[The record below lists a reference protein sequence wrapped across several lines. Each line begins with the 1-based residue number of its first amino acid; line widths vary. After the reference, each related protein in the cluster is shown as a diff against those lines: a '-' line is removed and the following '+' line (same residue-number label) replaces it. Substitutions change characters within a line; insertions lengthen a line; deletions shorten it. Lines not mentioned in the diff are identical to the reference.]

1 MTFQETGR
9 GKVRRKKQTFDVT
22 SYFQTADRRSAVEA
36 AAPAKRTERKR
47 KKKGVGGRSGPEGNT
62 AGCPGANPAIRR
74 FPEPFPLGARLS
86 THAIVGR
93 ELSPSRCSRYVFFI
107 VPHLQTAYESCVFA
121 SAGSANAPQISDGTS
136 GSSLH
141 PETLTFLRLRA
152 AYMAPLSETFP
163 EHPYLRSTLLTLYC
177 ASLLLFS

>member
-1 MTFQETGR
+1 MLWKLQHQQNEQK
-9 GKVRRKKQTFDVT
+9 GKGRKKGWED
-22 SYFQTADRRSAVEA
+22 EA
-36 AAPAKRTERKR
+36 GQRGTPR
-47 KKKGVGGRSGPEGNT
+47 
-62 AGCPGANPAIRR
+62 GCPGANPAIRR
-74 FPEPFPLGARLS
+74 FPELFPLGARLS

-141 PETLTFLRLRA
+141 PETLTFLQLHA